1 MVIAATI
8 GGYSIN
14 IDPNNDSTEPT
25 NTKRVY
31 KITNASGANIF
42 IEGKETSTGTSLVL
56 DAEDDDIG
64 DLVNLLDSNKN
75 GIIESNEAQ
84 NGGIQRIDGISLID
98 NHAYRS
104 QVTQNTKPAGFA
116 SNGHHRKKLFSA
128 TPKVARLILPTISF
142 R

>member
-104 QVTQNTKPAGFA
+104 QVTQKYEA
-116 SNGHHRKKLFSA
+116 SGVRFKWASPKKLFSA
-128 TPKVARLILPTISF
+128 TPKLARLILPTISF